1 MASQTL
7 QRSVEIPTIMQ
18 RLLRSLP
25 VAMAGI
31 LMAGMALAQ
40 APGGPPPSVTVAKPI
55 VKDVVEYDE
64 FTGRFEATET
74 VEVRARVS
82 GYLEKITFQDG
93 TLVKKGDPL
102 FLIDRRPYKFA
113 LDQASATLEAAK
125 SRVTLTQTD
134 VQRAQS
140 LQRTGNIAE
149 QLVDQRQQAFTG
161 AKADVDNA
169 EAALRTAQLNYDFT
183 DIRAPISGRI
193 GRRLITEGNL
203 VLANESLLTT
213 IVSLDPLFFYFDVD
227 ERSFLAYSRMQDQAK
242 KTGRDITSDILV
254 GLTDERDPGRKGRLD
269 FIDNRVDQATG
280 TIRLR
285 AVLPN
290 PDLFLVPGLF
300 GTIRVTGS
308 PPHRG
313 VLIPDEAIGTDQD
326 RRIVWVVADDGTVSS
341 KVIRPGPKIDGY
353 RLVRSGLDGTET
365 IVISGLQRV
374 RPGAK
379 VTPQRQDLPPTRS

>member
-1 MASQTL
+1 
-7 QRSVEIPTIMQ
+7 MQ
-18 RLLRSLP
+18 RLLRSIPL
-25 VAMAGI
+25 ALAG
-31 LMAGMALAQ
+31 LLLAGTAFAQ
-40 APGGPPPSVTVAKPI
+40 APGGPPPAVTVAKPV
-55 VKDVVEYDE
+55 VKEVVEYDE
-64 FTGRFEATET
+64 FTGRFEATES
-74 VEVRARVS
+74 VDVRARVS
-82 GYLEKITFQDG
+82 GYLEKISFQDG
-93 TLVKKGDPL
+93 TLVRKGDPL
-102 FLIDRRPYKFA
+102 FLIDRRPYKAA
-113 LDQASATLEAAK
+113 LDQAAATLEAAR

-161 AKADVDNA
+161 AKAEVDNA
-169 EAALRTAQLNYDFT
+169 EATLRIAQLNYDFT

-203 VLANESLLTT
+203 ILANESLLTT
-213 IVSLDPLFFYFDVD
+213 ILTLDPLFFYFDVD
-227 ERSFLAYSRMQDQAK
+227 ERSFLAYSRMRDQAK
-242 KTGRDITSDILV
+242 AQGRAITSDVLV
-254 GLTDERDPGRKGRLD
+254 GLTDERDPARKGKLD

-285 AVLPN
+285 AVVPN

-300 GTIRVTGS
+300 GTIRITGS

-341 KVIRPGPKIDGY
+341 KVVRPGPKIDGY
-353 RLVRSGLDGTET
+353 RLIRSGLDGTET